1 MENPADTFI
10 DMSKWVK
17 GTVYVNGRNI
27 GRYWNIGPQLS
38 LYCPAPFLKKG
49 ENTIDIIDLEV
60 VDPKPVRGLSKAL
73 YIRESESTRNAAN
86 VW

>member
-1 MENPADTFI
+1 
-10 DMSKWVK
+10 MSKWVK

-27 GRYWNIGPQLS
+27 GRYWNVGPQLS

-60 VDPKPVRGLSKAL
+60 SKPMPIRGLSEPL
-73 YIRESESTRNAAN
+73 YTNGPNATKNAAN